1 MNEIKNKFSPEE
13 STVNKN
19 QKSMPDNEVNDK
31 LSFNLSKADLNIL
44 FKYLSRAELKG
55 VEVPEFN
62 NLLNIFRVDNV

>member
-13 STVNKN
+13 NTVNKN
-19 QKSMPDNEVNDK
+19 ENTMPNNEVNDK

>member
-1 MNEIKNKFSPEE
+1 MNNIKNKFSPEE
-13 STVNKN
+13 STVDKN
-19 QKSMPDNEVNDK
+19 EKAILNNEVNDK
-31 LSFNLSKADLNIL
+31 LSFNLSKADLNVL